1 MNSHELNVFQTSS
14 LINQRNNAIS
24 QYAFQIKYY
33 ESVGEADLLHD
44 VKHLYETEKQRLE
57 ELWKKIKA
65 KGEDFL
71 KEVFVLVKNFFE
83 ELVSDIV
90 AFLKRHNLT
99 EVIELIKELF

>member
-83 ELVSDIV
+83 KYPLNSVIPLQWEIV
-90 AFLKRHNLT
+90 RHNKT
-99 EVIELIKELF
+99 ASQKRR